1 MRPPSKGYL
10 ERDDLFAARCQG
22 RQDVLSCADG
32 KTVTEGVSLDE
43 IVGKERVTYIKM
55 DVEGAEKRPFW
66 VVRKASIR
74 GIPRCSLLATIMMMT
89 CGACPYPFGS
99 WYRSIVSISAA
110 TLMCRAGKSISS
122 ALYKS

>member
-1 MRPPSKGYL
+1 MTSLPLAAKGGRMSYL
-10 ERDDLFAARCQG
+10 AQT
-22 RQDVLSCADG
+22 G